1 MVRIEI
7 GSEADRLTIG
17 QLLLKNGYT
26 VQIGKEVKPGQ
37 KKANYLVLAWKGD
50 EKAVKGAKTDEKAV
64 SAPLTTS
71 SDPADDEFNREMMK
85 LKDTLEGSRQIGF

>member
-37 KKANYLVLAWKGD
+37 KKANYLVLAWKGE
-50 EKAVKGAKTDEKAV
+50 EKAVKGAKTAENAV
-64 SAPLTTS
+64 STPATS
-71 SDPADDEFNREMMK
+71 SSAPIDDELEMEMKK
-85 LKDTLEGSRQIGF
+85 LKDTLEGCRQIGF